1 MLNHV
6 VLVGRISNL
15 QSDYENGKEKRNVIL
30 AIQRAFKNSDGIYET
45 DFIKCALWSNDY
57 NPLEF
62 CKVGDLIGIKGY
74 LTTKDNELIVQSTR
88 VTFLNSSKTN

>member
-15 QSDYENGKEKRNVIL
+15 QSDYENGKEKKNFKL

-45 DFIKCALWSNDY
+45 DFIPIALWENEN

-62 CKVGDLIGIKGY
+62 CKVGDVVGVKGY
-74 LTTKDNELIVQSTR
+74 LTTKDNELIVKATKL
-88 VTFLNSSKTN
+88 TFLSSSNN